1 MFGVPSTGNTRRRG
15 SATTVLSFAG
25 DVLDGVSEAYGA
37 LFASK
42 SEGGLRYRDYDMPDG
57 YSYRLWTKDKSIT
70 ILKSPR
76 GGAGTVVTEDVQ
88 PEAYRAIL
96 AQIKA
101 VRAGNV
107 KEAIRVG
114 AGITADL
121 ISPKGGKK
129 KRKGRKRTGR
139 SAAPVDVPMPE
150 ESTALPSW
158 APWAAGGIALAAV
171 AFAMSGGGGKK

>member
-25 DVLDGVSEAYGA
+25 LGDIVSEAYGA

-42 SEGGLRYRDYDMPDG
+42 SASGDRYRDYDMPDG
-57 YSYRLWTKDKSIT
+57 YSYRLWSKDKSIT

-101 VRAGNV
+101 VKAGNV

-121 ISPKGGKK
+121 IAPKGGKR
-129 KRKGRKRTGR
+129 KRGRKRTGR

-150 ESTALPSW
+150 ESPAVPSW

-171 AFAMSGGGGKK
+171 AFAMSGGKK